1 MLVFSTF
8 IRALQKQGAHVII
21 VSDLQPKFS
30 ELEGV
35 YLVDD
40 WFKSWDIVDRLVGEK
55 RRVLDLNEWQAQPE
69 EYHAFEMFANAGLLE
84 KGLLWFDYDQR
95 TAKDRMEVQ
104 GYWKEI
110 KHLIVMLQAS
120 DLFLTK
126 ADLQGRWKGVH
137 VNDFIVGPD
146 FSVFEEPA
154 ENYFVANGLTVII
167 EFPMGMNIEALG

>member
-8 IRALQKQGAHVII
+8 IQSLKKQGAHVII
-21 VSDLQPKFS
+21 VSDSQAEFS
-30 ELEGV
+30 ELDGV
-35 YLVDD
+35 LLVDD

-55 RRVLDLNEWQAQPE
+55 RRVLDLNEWQDQPE
-69 EYHAFEMFANAGLLE
+69 VYDAFEMFANAGFLE

-95 TAKDRMEVQ
+95 TAKDRKEVQ

-126 ADLQGRWKGVH
+126 ADLQSRWKGVR
-137 VNDFIVGPD
+137 VNDFVVGPD
-146 FSVFEEPA
+146 FSVSEERA
-154 ENYFVANGLTVII
+154 DNYFVANALTVII
-167 EFPMGMNIEALG
+167 EFPNGMNIKALG